1 MKVFPLIYIMFKRS
15 CFTRLRYEYIVI
27 YLPPLRYEYESQHG
41 VYIGKHWDIRYWHRL
56 FMLASTVYETENCRA
71 VLYSNTFRTCLHLQF
86 FLRISPFGGCEPM
99 NKLEMFS

>member
-1 MKVFPLIYIMFKRS
+1 MKVNMGYTEGNTEILGTGIDCS
-15 CFTRLRYEYIVI
+15 C
-27 YLPPLRYEYESQHG
+27 
-41 VYIGKHWDIRYWHRL
+41 WHRL

-99 NKLEMFS
+99 NQLEMFS